1 MHLWAIHVH
10 VESELLTYAL
20 DVLETFLV
28 VGACTTDPDLDV
40 VLVEDGSDLT
50 QSADDT
56 FECGGNLCNVSR
68 HSSKKEY
75 SCKTYVGE
83 VGNTTADEENL
94 AFRVDRGPKHE
105 IKDSASVVE
114 GLSLTGR
121 TGVFTVVGELAG
133 ESSGGDSI
141 GVHDGSTTTSNES
154 PHAAGGIENGK
165 LEGSTSLS
173 IHLGD
178 ICLFLAHLT
187 TERSGELHWWAGVDG
202 DLGVLRGKLRQAE
215 SSCAASDSPLHT
227 ALELGG
233 LVELS
238 SKIQEV
244 DFSGGGIGVGD
255 DNERVDFEVARRVM
269 SNWWL

>member
-1 MHLWAIHVH
+1 M
-10 VESELLTYAL
+10 TYAL

-56 FECGGNLCNVSR
+56 LECGGNLCNISR
-68 HSSKKEY
+68 HPSRKEC
-75 SCKTYVGE
+75 SCKTYVSE
-83 VGNTTADEENL
+83 VGNATTDEKNL
-94 AFRVDRGPKHE
+94 AFRMDRGPKHE

-114 GLSLTGR
+114 SLSLTGR
-121 TGVFTVVGELAG
+121 AGVFTVVGELAG
-133 ESSGGDSI
+133 ESGGGDGI
-141 GVHDGSTTTSNES
+141 GVHDGGTTTSNKS
-154 PHAAGGIENGK
+154 PHATSGIENGK
-165 LEGSTSLS
+165 LERSTSLS

-178 ICLFLAHLT
+178 VCLFFAHLT

-202 DLGVLRGKLRQAE
+202 DLGILRGKLRQAE

-227 ALELGG
+227 ALELSS

-244 DFSGGGIGVGD
+244 DFGGGGISVGD
-255 DNERVDFEVARRVM
+255 DDKRVDFEVAGRVM
-269 SNWWL
+269 SN